1 MTDSNDYNDT
11 NALCIGTQETG
22 GGNTINGFIS
32 NVRIVNGTALYT
44 GNFTPPDRNWKCNQ
58 HKTSV
63 LSVNNLCDC
72 VRCHSYGSIHSRKH

>member
-32 NVRIVNGTALYT
+32 NVRIVKGTQHSILVISPHQQKT
-44 GNFTPPDRNWKCNQ
+44 GECN
-58 HKTSV
+58 
-63 LSVNNLCDC
+63 
-72 VRCHSYGSIHSRKH
+72 